1 MYKFTLLLIIFCC
14 TTVHAEKGSTPSKE
28 VPTKAS
34 ESFTEPELSSGPKNL
49 LGWSIS
55 GLSGINFCL
64 PSGTASCSD
73 TYPGVNLGLST
84 EYRWQYIGLTLNL
97 DWGNFIPSG
106 TGSENTS
113 NTFGHLGLGLRYYY
127 PYQTTQHLYI
137 GGGFGMGEAEVSDQR
152 SESAVQWSSW
162 WSDVRLDLGA
172 LWFQR
177 DHWSLESALSMI
189 IHSGGT
195 RCIIFQGAGPCQ
207 ALSDLDTEQQSIAR
221 VLMLRFGARWIL

>member
-1 MYKFTLLLIIFCC
+1 MYQLTLLLIIICC
-14 TTVHAEKGSTPSKE
+14 TTVHAETGPTPSKE
-28 VPTKAS
+28 IPTKTT
-34 ESFTEPELSSGPKNL
+34 ESPGNLKLTDTSPKL

-55 GLSGINFCL
+55 GLSGINLCL
-64 PSGTASCSD
+64 PSGTATCSD

-84 EYRWQYIGLTLNL
+84 EYRWQHIGLMLNL

-106 TGSENTS
+106 TGSEDTS

-127 PYQTTQHLYI
+127 PYQNTQHFYI
-137 GGGFGMGEAEVSDQR
+137 GGSFGMGEAEVSDHK
-152 SESAVQWSSW
+152 SDSAVQWSSW
-162 WSDVRLDLGA
+162 WSDLRLDLGA

-177 DHWSLESALSMI
+177 NHWSLESALSMI

-207 ALSDLDTEQQSIAR
+207 AMSDLDSRQQSMAR